1 MTYAHASRPS
11 LNGTISRFSLQRDTQ
26 MDCSSE
32 GILSSITKDHFLRA
46 RVARRDK
53 SGQPLC
59 PGVHGLTNCKCQNWP
74 KPALIWFLCIK
85 IAKKYYYV
93 FSNKSLYL
101 RSQIL
106 FLHIST
112 TISVVILVPK
122 IAASTS
128 SSQGDP
134 PHRTSLTLF
143 PNTLSNLQRPWSQW
157 VSLHHPSLHRNE
169 VELSGWMVEFSSL
182 KITFHKNSRNQ
193 APAPKCPCVWAS
205 LESV

>member
-1 MTYAHASRPS
+1 MRTHPGHLWTELFPGSACRGIHKWIVQVR
-11 LNGTISRFSLQRDTQ
+11 G
-26 MDCSSE
+26 SSVQ
-32 GILSSITKDHFLRA
+32 SQKITF
-46 RVARRDK
+46 
-53 SGQPLC
+53 SGQGL
-59 PGVHGLTNCKCQNWP
+59 HGEINQDNPSAQESMDSPIANAKTGPNQLE
-74 KPALIWFLCIK
+74 FDFFVSK

-128 SSQGDP
+128 SQGDP

-143 PNTLSNLQRPWSQW
+143 PKTLANLQRPWLQW

-193 APAPKCPCVWAS
+193 APAPKCPCVPAS
-205 LESV
+205 WESV